1 MPPFRRLSAVC
12 AVLFLPLL
20 CSLGCQSTMRA
31 KPAEGTGF
39 VPMDQLQ
46 AQADLPFN
54 KVWLKQGVDFE
65 TYRTICVAEVDTTH
79 LLAATWWQT
88 TFRPD
93 KVEADARTVAA
104 YMRQHLIDAFRAD
117 KAKHLAVVDTPEPGS
132 LTLET
137 ALTELVPSNPVMG
150 TLALAAPYGSGVV
163 LQAAESQTDGA
174 ATVSFE
180 ARLRDTDTGEIVAM
194 FADRENGKV
203 APINLN
209 VLTWY
214 GEAHAVIDD
223 WSAEFV
229 QVMDRRP
236 GEVVKPASP
245 FTLLP
250 W

>member
-1 MPPFRRLSAVC
+1 MHPGFWFSLAC
-12 AVLFLPLL
+12 IVLFSAALPGV
-20 CSLGCQSTMRA
+20 GCQSTMRA

-39 VPMDQLQ
+39 VPMDQLH

-65 TYRTICVAEVDTTH
+65 AYRTISVAEVDTTH

-88 TFRPD
+88 SFRPD
-93 KVEADARTVAA
+93 KVETDARAVAD

-117 KAKHLAVVDTPEPGS
+117 KKRHLTVVDAPEPGS
-132 LTLET
+132 LTLEA

-150 TLALAAPYGSGVV
+150 ALALAAPYGSGVA
-163 LQAAESQTDGA
+163 LQAVETKTGGT

-209 VLTWY
+209 ALTWY

-229 QVMDRRP
+229 QVMDRKP
-236 GEVVKPASP
+236 GEAVKPTSP
-245 FTLLP
+245 FTLRP

>member
-1 MPPFRRLSAVC
+1 MNPSLRLTAARAILVLAALFC
-12 AVLFLPLL
+12 A
-20 CSLGCQSTMRA
+20 GCQSTMRA

-65 TYRTICVAEVDTTH
+65 AYRRIFVAEVDTSH

-93 KVEADARTVAA
+93 KVEADAREVAG
-104 YMRQHLIDAFRAD
+104 YMRQHLIDALRAD
-117 KAKHLAVVDTPEPGS
+117 KNKHFSVLDTPEPGS
-132 LTLET
+132 LTLEA

-150 TLALAAPYGSGVV
+150 ALALAAPYGSGTA
-163 LQAAESQTDGA
+163 LQAVETQTGGA

-180 ARLRDTDTGEIVAM
+180 ARLRDTGTGEIVAM

-209 VLTWY
+209 ALTWY
-214 GEAHAVIDD
+214 GEAHDIIND

-229 QVMDRRP
+229 QVMDRKP
-236 GEVVKPASP
+236 GQVVKPVSP
-245 FTLLP
+245 FTLRP